1 MNEAVSATRLRPRP
15 HAQPR
20 ARGAEDAR
28 PQRGQLFRKYVVI
41 FVLLVGG
48 ALLSSGLIELYFS
61 YQENQ
66 AAVVNLQREK
76 ARTAVVTIEQ
86 FVREVQHAIEST
98 IPQSWAADVVSP
110 EERKDDFRRLFRLAP
125 AITEIVYLD
134 ATGHE
139 VALWSRLTTNQ
150 VSPEADHSAEPSF
163 RAARGGRVYFSPV
176 YFRNESEPYMTIAIG
191 DSEPEGGVT
200 VAEVN
205 LKLIL
210 DKVLQIQ
217 VGRAGYAYVVDESGR
232 LIAHPDISL
241 VLQQT
246 DLTVLSHVRAA
257 LAPPQPG
264 EAPPEP
270 AMIAHDLRGRFVLTA
285 HREVDP
291 PGWTVFVEQPVE
303 EAFQPLVWSALRTAA
318 LLLVGL
324 GLAVL
329 ASLVLARRMVQPIQA
344 LQKSAAR
351 IGGGALDQ
359 RIEVHTGDELEAL
372 AEEFN
377 RMTERLR
384 DSYAGLEQKVAERT
398 RELADALARL
408 ELADQHKSDLL
419 STVSHELRTPL
430 GAIKGYATALLRFGP
445 RIRPAER
452 REFLEPIDRAADRL
466 SALIED
472 LLLAQRLEAGR
483 LPITPEPL
491 NLAEIAEE
499 VIAELAP
506 RAVDHGFVCSLPP
519 DLPLARGDSRRV
531 RQVLLNLLDN
541 AVKYSPDGGEIRI
554 AADAYNGHLAVS
566 VQDEGLGIP
575 AEHLARV
582 FERFHRVETGITRT
596 TRGTGLGLA
605 ICQGIV
611 QAQGGRIW
619 AESPGAG
626 KGSTFWF
633 TLPRWE
639 DE

>member
-1 MNEAVSATRLRPRP
+1 MNEAVSATRVRPRP
-15 HAQPR
+15 RDQPQV
-20 ARGAEDAR
+20 RGTVAPR
-28 PQRGQLFRKYVVI
+28 QHPGPLFRKYVVV
-41 FVLLVGG
+41 FVALVSG
-48 ALLSSGLIELYFS
+48 ALLCSGLIELYFS
-61 YQENQ
+61 YLENRR
-66 AAVVNLQREK
+66 AVAELQSEK
-76 ARTAVVTIEQ
+76 ARTAAVTVDQ
-86 FVREVQHAIEST
+86 FVREVQHAIDST
-98 IPQSWAADVVSP
+98 IPPTWAAEVVSP
-110 EERKDDFRRLFRLAP
+110 EQRQSDFRRLSRLAP
-125 AITEIVYLD
+125 AITEVVYLD

-139 VALWSRLTTNQ
+139 GARWSRLATNIASTQ
-150 VSPEADHSAEPSF
+150 TDHSDEPRF
-163 RAARGGRVYFSPV
+163 REALDGRTYFSPV
-176 YFRNESEPYMTIAIG
+176 YFRNESEPYMTVAVG
-191 DSEPEGGVT
+191 DSGPEAGVT
-200 VAEVN
+200 TAEVN

-210 DKVLQIQ
+210 EKVLDIR
-217 VGRAGYAYVVDESGR
+217 VGRTGYAYVVDGSGR

-246 DLTVLSHVRAA
+246 DLSRLSHVREA
-257 LAPPQPG
+257 LAQPTPSDSSQQSVMT
-264 EAPPEP
+264 AS
-270 AMIAHDLRGRFVLTA
+270 DLRGRQVLSA
-285 HREVDP
+285 HRKIEP
-291 PGWTVFVEQPVE
+291 TGWTVFVEQPID
-303 EAFQPLVWSALRTAA
+303 EAFQPLVGSALRTVG
-318 LLLVGL
+318 LLLLGL

-329 ASLVLARRMVQPIQA
+329 ASLVLARRMVRPIQA
-344 LQKSAAR
+344 LQEGAAR

-384 DSYAGLEQKVAERT
+384 DSYTNLEQKVAERT
-398 RELADALARL
+398 HDLEDALAQL
-408 ELADQHKSDLL
+408 EVANQHKSDLL

-445 RIRPAER
+445 RIRQAER
-452 REFLEPIDRAADRL
+452 REFLESIDRAADRL

-472 LLLAQRLEAGR
+472 LLLAQRLEAGK
-483 LPITPEPL
+483 LPLTPEPL
-491 NLAEIAEE
+491 NLAELAEE
-499 VIAELAP
+499 VVAELAP
-506 RAVDHGFVCSLPP
+506 RAGDHDFVCLLPP
-519 DLPLARGDSRRV
+519 SLPLACGDSRRV

-554 AADAYNGHLAVS
+554 AADARNGELAVS
-566 VQDEGLGIP
+566 VRDEGLGIP
-575 AEHLARV
+575 ADHLTRV

-619 AESPGAG
+619 AESRGMG